1 MRSMGSALEEIM
13 APTIE
18 HYVHSL
24 YDGLSIVQMKWVAP
38 TSHAQ
43 YTKWCRLHRMDV
55 IIDEVGD
62 NGGKLMWIGE
72 KRFDRVLL
80 YIHGK

>member
-1 MRSMGSALEEIM
+1 MFIRYMTE
-13 APTIE
+13 
-18 HYVHSL
+18 Y
-24 YDGLSIVQMKWVAP
+24 LSIVQMKWVAP